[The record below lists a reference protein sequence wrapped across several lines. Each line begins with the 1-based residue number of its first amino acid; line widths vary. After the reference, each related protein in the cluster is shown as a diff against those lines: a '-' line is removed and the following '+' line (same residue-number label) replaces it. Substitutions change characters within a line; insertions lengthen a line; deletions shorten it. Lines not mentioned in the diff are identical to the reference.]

1 MDSFNEEGRDL
12 TLSEAATY
20 SGLTRNAIKKRCDRG
35 TLNYRLGPDGR
46 RLVNTTDLDNITNRQ
61 LSDLPFDP
69 YVGDL
74 AFEIPKAELWGEGR
88 AEIIEPSTKERWEV
102 GLLVS
107 DIHAPYHDKQLIESV
122 IKVLEHLQPHF
133 VVLNGDIND
142 FFGLSRFNKAQER
155 LELLQSELD
164 IGIEI
169 RKAFREA
176 APNARFYETIGN
188 HEERLLTYPGFNAP
202 ALRSLRSLK
211 PSSLLGLDELEIRQF
226 PQHGFRLR
234 EEFVVEHGVIVRST
248 SGASAKARLEATLI
262 SGIMGHTH
270 RFDSYHKSGY
280 RDLSWYE
287 QGCLCMLNPDYVKGG
302 ANWKQGFAIGTF
314 STKTPNFNI
323 QLVPAVGRGFIFDNK
338 HFGDTESEIDLWS
351 GPIANVGEEPIVS
364 SHEYGTLHYANA
376 TS

>member
-1 MDSFNEEGRDL
+1 MDPFYEQGRDL
-12 TLSEAATY
+12 TQQEAAAY
-20 SGLTRNAIKKRCDRG
+20 SGITLKGIKRRCERG
-35 TLNYRLGPDGR
+35 TLRYYLGEDGR
-46 RLVNTTDLDNITNRQ
+46 RYINTYDLDNLTRKTVG
-61 LSDLPFDP
+61 DLPFSP
-69 YVGDL
+69 YEGDL
-74 AFEIPKAELWGEGR
+74 KFEIPKSELWGEGR
-88 AEIIEPSTKERWEV
+88 AEVIKPSTQERWEV
-102 GLLVS
+102 GLFVS
-107 DIHAPYHDKQLIESV
+107 DIHAPYHDKGLIQSV

-164 IGIEI
+164 MGIEI

-176 APNARFYETIGN
+176 APNSRFYETIGN

-211 PSSLLGLDELEIRQF
+211 PSTLLGLDELEIRQF

-234 EEFVVEHGVIVRST
+234 EDFVVEHGVVVRSN

-270 RFDSYHKSGY
+270 RFDSYHKTGY
-280 RDLSWYE
+280 RDLAWYE

-323 QLVPAVGRGFIFDNK
+323 QLVPAVGRGFIFDNR

-351 GPIANVGEEPIVS
+351 GPIPNVLDEVIVS
-364 SHEYGTLHYANA
+364 SHEYGTLHYA